1 MRHIENDKKNKKSG
15 VLNKVISLI
24 AVAAVFTMLGT
35 GIGTNTAAN
44 NALAEAQTETTAQTE
59 ADAAGDATQYDSPA
73 IAVYEK
79 CADSVVGVITYTEQW
94 SRSTGEVQK
103 AEVGEGSGVV
113 ISDDGYIMTNNHVVA
128 DGNSYQVLLPSGD
141 KVDASLV
148 GTDSGT
154 DIAVLKVEDQTLKAI
169 DIGSSADLKV
179 GETVIAIGNPGGST
193 LANTVTQ
200 GIVSALE
207 RDMANTF
214 TRTVKTIQH
223 DAAINP
229 GNSGGALLNTKGQL
243 VGINTLKYTGSSY
256 STTTYEGLG
265 FAIPIDTALPIAQ
278 QLIDYGEVRRPALG
292 ITCGTFSGPDNP
304 ISSWPPASVV
314 ISEVTAD
321 GPADEAGLKA
331 YDFITEVDGTRITS
345 LHDLTAVLDTHKE
358 GDTISVTVLR
368 YKNTNAIISILNS
381 AYNNYY
387 GGNSGYG
394 YGSGYGNSYGGFF
407 GGNGGYNTNSSLDY
421 DTVTVDVTLKVL
433 ASTTEA
439 DTTDAD

>member
-1 MRHIENDKKNKKSG
+1 M
-15 VLNKVISLI
+15 
-24 AVAAVFTMLGT
+24 
-35 GIGTNTAAN
+35 
-44 NALAEAQTETTAQTE
+44 
-59 ADAAGDATQYDSPA
+59 
-73 IAVYEK
+73 
-79 CADSVVGVITYTEQW
+79 
-94 SRSTGEVQK
+94 
-103 AEVGEGSGVV
+103 V

-214 TRTVKTIQH
+214 TPVPSRPFSTTRPLTRQLQR
-223 DAAINP
+223 
-229 GNSGGALLNTKGQL
+229 ALLNTKGQL

-304 ISSWPPASVV
+304 ISSWPPASW
-314 ISEVTAD
+314 
-321 GPADEAGLKA
+321 
-331 YDFITEVDGTRITS
+331 TS
-345 LHDLTAVLDTHKE
+345 
-358 GDTISVTVLR
+358 SV
-368 YKNTNAIISILNS
+368 K
-381 AYNNYY
+381 
-387 GGNSGYG
+387 
-394 YGSGYGNSYGGFF
+394 
-407 GGNGGYNTNSSLDY
+407 
-421 DTVTVDVTLKVL
+421 
-433 ASTTEA
+433 
-439 DTTDAD
+439 

>member
-1 MRHIENDKKNKKSG
+1 MRHIDNENKNKKSG
-15 VLNKVISLI
+15 LLNKVISLI

-35 GIGTNTAAN
+35 GIGANTAAN
-44 NALAEAQTETTAQTE
+44 NALAEAQTEAAAQTE
-59 ADAAGDATQYDSPA
+59 TDTEAAGDASQYDSPA

-94 SRSTGEVQK
+94 SRSNGEVQK
-103 AEVGEGSGVV
+103 TEVGEGSGVV

-141 KVDASLV
+141 KVDATLV

-207 RDMANTF
+207 RDMADTF

-292 ITCGTFSGPDNP
+292 ITCGTFSGPDDP

-314 ISEVTAD
+314 ISEVTEG

-345 LHDLTAVLDTHKE
+345 LHDLTAILDTHEE

-387 GGNSGYG
+387 GSSNSGYG
-394 YGSGYGNSYGGFF
+394 YGFGNYF
-407 GGNGGYNTNSSLDY
+407 GGNGGYNNTSSLDY
-421 DTVTVDVTLKVL
+421 DTVTVNVTLKVL
-433 ASTTEA
+433 SSTTES
-439 DTTDAD
+439 DTTTAD